1 MNFKF
6 NVTPQ
11 PLVGD
16 FRFLLLVFLFFSLIT
31 SNHFLILNEETIVAI
46 CFISFIFFSFRFF
59 GQSIQDSLDE
69 RNTAIKTEFCQ
80 ALHLEQKYCQ
90 QIMYEHEQ
98 PIKKTGTFILIA
110 KTLLATKLLWYR
122 HFRQQYLSTFFE
134 QTLRSLID
142 NKLNNRVNQIY
153 LSKKIF
159 QEKWLDL
166 MAAEFEASVLSE
178 FQTTNNN
185 NEQFQEILF
194 NQSISAVQ
202 KELIFKKA

>member
-1 MNFKF
+1 
-6 NVTPQ
+6 
-11 PLVGD
+11 
-16 FRFLLLVFLFFSLIT
+16 
-31 SNHFLILNEETIVAI
+31 
-46 CFISFIFFSFRFF
+46 
-59 GQSIQDSLDE
+59 
-69 RNTAIKTEFCQ
+69 
-80 ALHLEQKYCQ
+80 
-90 QIMYEHEQ
+90 MYEHEQ